1 MAECET
7 EYDLDTLTAMLD
19 DDDDT
24 EGWTGEH
31 PSATPKQEDPE
42 SKLNILTG
50 MVDETEVEEN
60 CPSLAVP
67 SKDLPNNTA
76 ADLGLTLS
84 DEDEEPSSSSQN
96 SSFSSA
102 FANSRFSRKGE
113 CSQKSSGETTTE
125 VDPLEMELR
134 QMEERMKLLKE
145 QLLKKKRLSQ
155 GGEAESSKRFT
166 KLTNI
171 STESKSTVRT
181 LTEKEESDFYE
192 KYGKKSISH
201 QGDTDSEDEE
211 DKRNPLEQ
219 KYNSFGRE
227 IKKRIAHEASE
238 KQQNNNSL
246 QKRREEVLSRV
257 KVASTPQGPGW
268 KGVDGSLVNLK
279 QAGASKVVPEVE
291 KNVTVDFYSG
301 IRIMNPLVT
310 ADIMRSRMDGRKMV
324 RMSSINLHV
333 RCGEIEGDWVT
344 IGVLVSK
351 GEPRTSQKGSQY
363 AIWKLSDL
371 QDCTKTVALFLF
383 NNAQKNLWKH
393 SVGTVIGLLN
403 PAIMKDRQG
412 DKNTDIL
419 TLSIYDSNKAMIMGS
434 SKDLG
439 WCKGRTKTNGFCK
452 YFVNKS
458 SCEFC
463 IYHIQREYQKSSSKR
478 ADLQSSFNRVDPKRR
493 LQEKVLGKD
502 QVFYGGQ
509 LYTAP
514 SPGNQQK
521 QAKANK
527 VKDLATLNSLKL
539 KIKTQELKE
548 EDKKN
553 TFVLKHMSNTEIEA
567 IRKVSQRNENLSE
580 KLMAPTP
587 GARNLLR
594 HMAQGETEKKI
605 QSGEIVSVSAKDL
618 LSMTHQKL
626 QANKNNILGKSR
638 LSASPSLQKKDP
650 SLKSRL
656 SVSPSAGPKLGRGL
670 DSGND
675 IDLEISPPPSMAK
688 FKAMALIQAK
698 GGIQASKPN
707 AVRNTAKAS
716 DPEFQEKVRKR
727 ISTASNSSDDEN
739 QERKKSRLSSTMERE
754 PSQSKLSSIDV
765 NSEKFKA
772 MVEQRSNHNNLV
784 DVVENE
790 ALEKY
795 YQGLEKKEMLED
807 KMASIMEIPTTAY
820 VCIQCKYLAQ
830 SASDFCREENH
841 PLKAVKAKK
850 RFFECKNCKRRTTSL
865 DKLPRNPC
873 SNCDHSSWQR
883 VAMGK
888 AKTGPKLDSEILSL
902 RGDELSHYSAS
913 SDKVYLNV

>member
-1 MAECET
+1 
-7 EYDLDTLTAMLD
+7 MLD
-19 DDDDT
+19 ENDA
-24 EGWTGEH
+24 EEN
-31 PSATPKQEDPE
+31 SASQEDA
-42 SKLNILTG
+42 SKELSN
-50 MVDETEVEEN
+50 
-60 CPSLAVP
+60 S
-67 SKDLPNNTA
+67 TA

-84 DEDEEPSSSSQN
+84 DEEEEPSSGQI
-96 SSFSSA
+96 SSFSAA
-102 FANSRFSRKGE
+102 FANSKFSKNSE
-113 CSQKSSGETTTE
+113 CSQKSSGESTAE
-125 VDPLEMELR
+125 IDPLEMELR
-134 QMEERMKLLKE
+134 QMEERMQALKE
-145 QLLKKKRLSQ
+145 QLSKKKKLNQ
-155 GGEAESSKRFT
+155 GADAGTSKRFT

-171 STESKSTVRT
+171 STESKSSVRT
-181 LTEKEESDFYE
+181 LTETEESNLYK
-192 KYGKKSISH
+192 KYGKKTIGH
-201 QGDTDSEDEE
+201 KGDTDSEDEE
-211 DKRNPLEQ
+211 DERNPFEQ
-219 KYNSFGRE
+219 KYNSCGRE
-227 IKKRIAHEASE
+227 IKKRIAHEASQRE
-238 KQQNNNSL
+238 QNKDY
-246 QKRREEVLSRV
+246 QIQRKREEVLSRV
-257 KVASTPQGPGW
+257 KTATTSQGPGW

-279 QAGASKVVPEVE
+279 QCGASKMVPEVVD

-301 IRIMNPLVT
+301 IRIMNPLFT
-310 ADIMRSRMDGRKMV
+310 ADVMRERMDGRKMV

-363 AIWKLSDL
+363 SIWKLSDL

-383 NNAQKNLWKH
+383 SNAHKNLWKH
-393 SVGTVIGLLN
+393 SVGTVVGLLN
-403 PAIMKDRQG
+403 PAIMKDRPG
-412 DKNTDIL
+412 DKSTDIL
-419 TLSIYDSNKAMIMGS
+419 TLSLYDSNKAMIMGS

-463 IYHIQREYQKSSSKR
+463 MYHIQKEYQKSSSKR
-478 ADLQSSFNRVDPKRR
+478 ADIQSSFDRVDPKRR
-493 LQEKVLGKD
+493 LQERVLGKD

-514 SPGNQQK
+514 SPANQQK

-527 VKDLATLNSLKL
+527 SKDLATLNSLKM
-539 KIKTQELKE
+539 KIKAQELKE

-567 IRKVSQRNENLSE
+567 IRKVSQTSENFSE

-594 HMAQGETEKKI
+594 HMSHGETERKI
-605 QSGEIVSVSAKDL
+605 QSGEIRSVSAKDL
-618 LSMTHQKL
+618 LSMTHQQL
-626 QANKNNILGKSR
+626 QTNRNNIMGKSR
-638 LSASPSLQKKDP
+638 LSVSPSQAKQM

-670 DSGND
+670 DPGND
-675 IDLEISPPPSMAK
+675 IDLEISPPPNAAK

-698 GGIQASKPN
+698 GGIQAAKPN
-707 AVRNTAKAS
+707 AVKNIAKAS
-716 DPEFQEKVRKR
+716 RPEFQEKVRKR
-727 ISTASNSSDDEN
+727 LSTDDEN
-739 QERKKSRLSSTMERE
+739 QARKKSRLSTVENE
-754 PSQSKLSSIDV
+754 PSQSKLGSIDV

-772 MVEQRSNHNNLV
+772 MMEQKSRHTNLV
-784 DVVENE
+784 DAVENE

-820 VCIQCKYLAQ
+820 VCIKCKYMAQ
-830 SASDFCREENH
+830 SASDFCREEKH
-841 PLKAVKAKK
+841 PLKAVKVKK

-873 SNCDHSSWQR
+873 STCDHSSWQR

-902 RGDELSHYSAS
+902 RGDELDHYSGS
-913 SDKVYLNV
+913 SDKVYLHV